1 MTSGSRKFSIG
12 LRILRAPIQ
21 EPTMNRLPAA
31 AIATALF
38 LSLDMSAFAQSE
50 RAPLAAEVQQVR
62 NLLGANRTDEA
73 IAQAEKATTARP
85 DDGKAWLWLGNA
97 YGQKALEVM
106 ILAKPKWAGKCRDA
120 YEKAVAVSPAD
131 PDPRLQLIQYYL
143 QAPGFMG
150 GGRDKAEA
158 QVEALQAIGA
168 VWGHIGQAAL
178 LLADDKREEAIGAYA
193 DAFAADPGNR
203 RATLGLIS
211 MYLREQ
217 RFADARTVAEA
228 ALARDPRDAI
238 GLYMLGRIA
247 VDDGQRIEEG
257 IESLATYIRL
267 DSHPEE
273 LGVAAAWWRKG
284 LLFEK
289 AGRQEEAVQALRTA
303 IGLDAQLEQA
313 RKDLQRLES

>member
-1 MTSGSRKFSIG
+1 MH
-12 LRILRAPIQ
+12 RIHA
-21 EPTMNRLPAA
+21 T

-38 LSLDMSAFAQSE
+38 LSLCVPTFARSE
-50 RAPLAAEVQQVR
+50 RTPLAAEVQQVR
-62 NLLGANRTDEA
+62 NLLSANRTDEA
-73 IAQAEKATTARP
+73 IAQAETATKARP

-97 YGQKALEVM
+97 YGRKALEVM
-106 ILAKPKWAGKCRDA
+106 MLAKPKWAGKCRDA
-120 YEKAVAVSPAD
+120 YEKAVAVSPSD

-158 QVEALQAIGA
+158 QVQALQAIGS
-168 VWGHIGQAAL
+168 VWGHIGRAAL
-178 LLADDKREEAIGAYA
+178 LLADDKREDAIDAYA
-193 DAFAADPGNR
+193 DALAAEPGNR
-203 RATLGLIS
+203 QATLGLIS
-211 MYLREQ
+211 LYLREQ
-217 RFADARTVAEA
+217 RFGDARGVAEA

-238 GLYMLGRIA
+238 GLYMLGRVA

-284 LLFEK
+284 LLLEK
-289 AGRQEEAVQALRTA
+289 AGRQEEAAQALRTA
-303 IGLDAQLEQA
+303 VELDARLEQA
-313 RKDLQRLES
+313 KKDLRRLES